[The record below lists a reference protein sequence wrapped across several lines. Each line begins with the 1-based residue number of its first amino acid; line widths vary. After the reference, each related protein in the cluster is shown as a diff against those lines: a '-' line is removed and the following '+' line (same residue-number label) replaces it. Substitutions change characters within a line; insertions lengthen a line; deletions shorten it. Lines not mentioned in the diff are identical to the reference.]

1 MAMPLC
7 IWIGIFNHY
16 RTLVSLI
23 ASLTTTPGNIEWFK
37 IELQV
42 RFFLFLLCSNEIV
55 QKTLKDQINALTQRI
70 QSLDRIDSDR
80 LDKQTKDLD
89 MKLI

>member
-23 ASLTTTPGNIEWFK
+23 ASLTTAPGNIEWFK

-55 QKTLKDQINALTQRI
+55 QLN
-70 QSLDRIDSDR
+70 R
-80 LDKQTKDLD
+80 LDLVHTAT
-89 MKLI
+89 